1 MGSVNFLKKVPFF
14 KRKCLIFKWK
24 HQKRIDIL
32 NTNIDAQRDIEIKC
46 NGELIP
52 FVKKFTLLGVILD
65 EYLTFDLHTISMCSK
80 VNWKI
85 GILKKSSYLFDL
97 KFRIT
102 LFKLFIMS
110 KYDYC
115 STLFFYFSDETNHDR
130 LEKNYCKS
138 LKSYLN
144 IKTNGMTLEEKHVKL
159 KSFRLMPLRLRL
171 FQNLV
176 FFIFSLIKTN
186 RCNNL
191 LEAIYSF
198 KKDRESRSAFNET
211 FFNTN
216 LYKYSFLSI
225 SIKLLNSFIYKHI
238 QSTEETFRGAF
249 EKAIFIFYVNSSKFW
264 T

>member
-1 MGSVNFLKKVPFF
+1 MRSHEDFLWTF
-14 KRKCLIFKWK
+14 
-24 HQKRIDIL
+24 
-32 NTNIDAQRDIEIKC
+32 
-46 NGELIP
+46 
-52 FVKKFTLLGVILD
+52 ILD
-65 EYLTFDLHTISMCSK
+65 PILQKIFAEFLRKTLWGFKKDFDLFLLVKILKRFKLISSKDLHTISMCSK

-211 FFNTN
+211 LFNTK
-216 LYKYSFLSI
+216 LYKFSFLSI
-225 SIKLLNSFIYKHI
+225 SIKLFNGFIYKHI